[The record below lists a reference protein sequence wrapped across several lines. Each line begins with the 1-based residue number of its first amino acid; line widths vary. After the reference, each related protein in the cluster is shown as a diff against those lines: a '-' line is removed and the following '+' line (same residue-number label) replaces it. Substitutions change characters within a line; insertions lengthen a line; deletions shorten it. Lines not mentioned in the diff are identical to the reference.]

1 MWWKTPLPSPISAV
15 ASVVAAALA
24 LAAPPPAL
32 SQEPGRPFVDVALV
46 LAVDVSR
53 SMSLEELRIQ
63 RRGYAEAIVSPE
75 VLRAISTGAHGR
87 IAVTIFEWAADHHTR
102 EIQPWTLIG
111 TAADARAVSDRLLE
125 QDSLAAR
132 RTSIA
137 GAIRHGV
144 VLLEAVPYRAERLII
159 DVSGDGPNNQGMPV
173 TLERDRA
180 VARGI
185 TVNGL
190 PMMTRDGAG
199 TLFGIDDLDDYYRHC
214 VIGGPASFMVPVNGW
229 DQFAE
234 AVRRKLVLEI
244 GGLAPRLPDDPWR
257 QQDEDRRR
265 ILPAGF
271 THRPDLPGYAAPD
284 RVAPVQLG
292 NEASYDCMVGE
303 KIWNQ
308 RRWIFDGD
316 IR

>member
-1 MWWKTPLPSPISAV
+1 MWWKAPLRSSIFA
-15 ASVVAAALA
+15 AATAIAAALA
-24 LAAPPPAL
+24 LATPAAH
-32 SQEPGRPFVDVALV
+32 SQERGPPFVDVALV

-53 SMSLEELRIQ
+53 SMSAEELRIQ

-75 VLRAISTGAHGR
+75 VLRAIAGGAHGR

-102 EIQPWTLIG
+102 EIQPWTLIE
-111 TAADARAVSDRLLE
+111 TVADAQAISDRLLE
-125 QDSLAAR
+125 VDSRGER
-132 RTSIA
+132 RTSIS
-137 GAIRHGV
+137 GAIAHGITLV
-144 VLLEAVPYRAERLII
+144 EAVPYPSERQVI
-159 DVSGDGPNNQGMPV
+159 DISGDGPNNQGMPV

-180 VARGI
+180 IDKGI
-185 TVNGL
+185 TINGL

-199 TLFGIDDLDDYYRHC
+199 MLFGIDDLDEYYRRC
-214 VIGGPASFMVPVNGW
+214 VIGGPASFMIPVNGW

-244 GGLAPRLPDDPWR
+244 GGLAPGMPNDPWR
-257 QQDEDRRR
+257 RPGAEPAR
-265 ILPAGF
+265 IVPAGYV
-271 THRPDLPGYAAPD
+271 GGE
-284 RVAPVQLG
+284 RVTPVQLG
-292 NEASYDCMVGE
+292 NAAPYDCMIGE